1 MQGGL
6 SFSTPLRSYFPFL
19 VWDSMRQVMKG
30 RWGSRIWS
38 CWGREGFVSS
48 GPLWSWVTG
57 LTQQLAFLS
66 WCFASSFECRRDGGG
81 TVAGFL
87 CPSIRKGTDPSREGM
102 FPPVLLNLILRSESG
117 KEQRLVGKVGDTS
130 RGRDAANAE
139 KQGANG
145 IPSTEHSGAFGIVG
159 RPTLDL
165 AFWACVRL

>member
-38 CWGREGFVSS
+38 CWGREGCVSS

-102 FPPVLLNLILRSESG
+102 SPSCPPQSDFEVRIWKG
-117 KEQRLVGKVGDTS
+117 
-130 RGRDAANAE
+130 
-139 KQGANG
+139 
-145 IPSTEHSGAFGIVG
+145 TEAGWKGWGHQ
-159 RPTLDL
+159 
-165 AFWACVRL
+165 